1 MRLRTTISCLAAGG
15 LVVCASFAAELKPE
29 VSNNPTR
36 VDAPAKENGV
46 ATPDSVAKPAAS
58 AGGMDV
64 KMMEEMMKAG
74 APGPQHEQLKKLT
87 GTFSAKCTMKMA
99 PDAPDMSSKGELK
112 SEMILGGRIQSSTYA
127 GDMMGQPFKGLC
139 FVGFDNTKQKWFT
152 IWMDDMS
159 TMAMYTEGTGSA
171 DHKTV
176 TYTGEMPCPAN
187 GGKMTPFRQVVTIK
201 SDDSY
206 TVEMFSKDDK
216 GKEFRGMLLEYTRV
230 R

>member
-1 MRLRTTISCLAAGG
+1 MRLRTTICAMAVGG
-15 LVVCASFAAELKPE
+15 LVVCASFAQDLKPQ

-36 VDAPAKENGV
+36 IDPVEKE
-46 ATPDSVAKPAAS
+46 DKPAAPA
-58 AGGMDV
+58 AGGMDP

-74 APGPQHEQLKKLT
+74 TPGPQHEQLKKLS
-87 GTFSAKCTMKMA
+87 GTFAAKVTMKMA

-112 SEMILGGRIQSSTYA
+112 SEMILNGRVQSSTYA

-139 FVGFDNTKQKWFT
+139 FVGFDNQKQKWWT
-152 IWMDDMS
+152 LWMDDMS

-206 TVEMFSKDDK
+206 TVEMFSQDDK

-230 R
+230 K